1 MFNNFGDRFEKPTVC
16 QIIAAICDPRTTRP
30 FWCDVF
36 EKVTYRA
43 HTIDVIVVVM
53 MQSKSRGGVGATS
66 TDGAVPDACAMPGR
80 KAPARKDDHKKE
92 DLDHAD
98 LLFAEILETCDMSAS
113 EQAPTLSPQSP
124 EAILAETRRMA
135 GYRQTQCTE
144 GETLHPTASARAV
157 LQWWFDHCHTYAF
170 LYKIVSVYL
179 AVPASS
185 ASSERVF
192 STAGKIVMKKRNRL
206 GSESVNNLVL
216 LHGCYRVGWK
226 MGQGIGKTKKV
237 GSYVR

>member
-98 LLFAEILETCDMSAS
+98 LLFAEILETCDMSARRFPLNRPRRFWLRPGEWPATDRRS
-113 EQAPTLSPQSP
+113 APRARHSTRPHLHRQCFNGGSTT
-124 EAILAETRRMA
+124 AISTPTSTR
-135 GYRQTQCTE
+135 
-144 GETLHPTASARAV
+144 
-157 LQWWFDHCHTYAF
+157 
-170 LYKIVSVYL
+170 
-179 AVPASS
+179 
-185 ASSERVF
+185 
-192 STAGKIVMKKRNRL
+192 
-206 GSESVNNLVL
+206 
-216 LHGCYRVGWK
+216 
-226 MGQGIGKTKKV
+226 
-237 GSYVR
+237 